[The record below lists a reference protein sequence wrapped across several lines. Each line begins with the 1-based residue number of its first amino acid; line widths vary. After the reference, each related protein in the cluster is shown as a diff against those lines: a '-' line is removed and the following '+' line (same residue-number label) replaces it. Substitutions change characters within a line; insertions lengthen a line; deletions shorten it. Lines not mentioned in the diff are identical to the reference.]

1 MTRKMTAEEKAAKK
15 AALEDMIAE
24 GIRIKAEGNRIKAD
38 IVGEPEYS
46 AEDIAVLKL
55 LRELGY

>member
-1 MTRKMTAEEKAAKK
+1 MTRKTMTAEEKAAKK

-24 GIRIKAEGNRIKAD
+24 GIRIKAD